1 MNSTNVHVSILIP
14 CFFSYGPVFLPRWI
28 PNEMN
33 EGRNEIQWMENI
45 ESVSSCHM
53 PLRWCLSAPFCGGW
67 GRGDD
72 VSKGHTNDE
81 ATAPHGRVMRWGG
94 RSCLYRRP
102 AQLDVHNESK
112 PRCTASCKFRLDF
125 SRKCWN
131 FEHRPRAS
139 VSTPALARFGW
150 IL

>member
-1 MNSTNVHVSILIP
+1 MHKDTRNAFAAVARAEYP
-14 CFFSYGPVFLPRWI
+14 GPDPAEAR
-28 PNEMN
+28 
-33 EGRNEIQWMENI
+33 
-45 ESVSSCHM
+45 
-53 PLRWCLSAPFCGGW
+53 GGAARLGIADRHDAA

-125 SRKCWN
+125 SRKC
-131 FEHRPRAS
+131 
-139 VSTPALARFGW
+139 
-150 IL
+150 